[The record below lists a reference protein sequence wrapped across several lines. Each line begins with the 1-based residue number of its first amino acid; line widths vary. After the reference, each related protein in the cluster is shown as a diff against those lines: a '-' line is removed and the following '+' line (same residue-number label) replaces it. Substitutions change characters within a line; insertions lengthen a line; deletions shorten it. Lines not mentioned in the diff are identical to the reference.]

1 MTDRRYLRIALLV
14 PAIIILYYV
23 FQIFRPFLVSVI
35 LAAILV
41 SLAYPAFEWT
51 CRRLKGRRGWA
62 ALITCLWLTL
72 LIIVPFVVI
81 LVLLAQQVAH
91 VYTSFQ
97 AEAENG
103 HVAALLAPDPGGW
116 IGSIRLWLSEQLGL
130 EDLDVMANVGAA
142 LQQASVLLLRYATDI
157 LSGVFSVFM
166 NFFIILITM
175 FFLFRDGERLSAEIR
190 GWSPLSLRYEQRLV
204 QTFRQVASA
213 AVVGNLLTAL
223 AQGTASG
230 IVFWSL
236 GVSNA
241 IFWGALSA
249 FGSLIPV
256 VGASIVWVPWAI
268 YFFATGMYLQGVLMV
283 ALQSLIVG
291 SIDNVLRPILIE
303 GKARMH
309 TLVVFLSIIGGIA
322 YFGILGMFLGPIIV
336 ALGLTFL
343 ELYKTEFREEL
354 MKIPHEE

>member
-1 MTDRRYLRIALLV
+1 MTDRKYLRIALLV

-23 FQIFRPFLVSVI
+23 FQIFRPFLVSVL

-51 CRRLKGRRGWA
+51 CDRLKGRRGLA

-72 LIIVPFVVI
+72 LFLVPFVV
-81 LVLLAQQVAH
+81 VLIMLAQQVAQ
-91 VYTSFQ
+91 VYTGLQ
-97 AEAENG
+97 AEAESG
-103 HVAALLAPDPGGW
+103 RIAAMLDPDPEGW
-116 IGSIRLWLSEQLGL
+116 VGSIRLWLSEQLGL
-130 EDLDVMANVGAA
+130 EDVDLMTNVGAA
-142 LQQASVLLLRYATDI
+142 LQQASVFLLRHATEI

-175 FFLFRDGERLSAEIR
+175 FFLFRDGERLHAEIR
-190 GWSPLSLRYEQRLV
+190 TWSPLSSQYEQRLV
-204 QTFRQVASA
+204 DTFRQVASA

-223 AQGTASG
+223 AQGTAAG

-236 GVSNA
+236 GVQNA
-241 IFWGALSA
+241 VFWGALSA

-256 VGASIVWVPWAI
+256 VGASIIWVPWAI
-268 YFFATGMYLQGVLMV
+268 YFFVTGMYLQGILMV

-303 GKARMH
+303 GKAKMH
-309 TLVVFLSIIGGIA
+309 TLVVFLAIIGGIA
-322 YFGILGMFLGPIIV
+322 YFGILGMFLGPIVV

-354 MKIPHEE
+354 VVPYEE